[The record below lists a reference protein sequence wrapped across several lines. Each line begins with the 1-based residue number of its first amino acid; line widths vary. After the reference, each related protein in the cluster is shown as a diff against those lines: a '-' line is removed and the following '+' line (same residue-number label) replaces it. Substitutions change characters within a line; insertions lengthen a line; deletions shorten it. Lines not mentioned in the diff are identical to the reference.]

1 MPVYHP
7 SVDNTTSSAGT
18 GLSQPTI
25 RPVQEDWITSP
36 EFMRGALVT
45 LFVACLVFLGVLVW
59 KVPEQTFR
67 LIGPVSGMVLTVVS
81 WWVMARRGVVAA
93 KQVLAVGGFV
103 VTLALGFMVAGVMT
117 PVLFALP
124 MLVMLLGFLFSPRLG
139 RWATGISVVAL
150 WCMVLGAEWGWIP
163 DLPQTTPAMF
173 ALIQTL
179 MLVLTAYTAQFVSD
193 RYRDRVKQATGMAD
207 ELTRRTLELETSQAR
222 LQLAIDA
229 SETVFWEYDI
239 QADVLSYEE
248 KSLSVLSMAVGYA
261 PTQVRD
267 WVALVHPDDKDL
279 FVQQFRDTIRDTVA
293 KFGFDYR
300 MQGHDKTWVWI
311 TVRGA
316 VVRRDAEGKPTVL
329 GGAARSI
336 QDRKAA
342 EAALQASEAQAR
354 HAAAMLRSLCDNVPD
369 MIWAKDLNKRYL
381 FANRAICDQLLMAI
395 STEEPVGKDDM
406 YFALRERNSRPY
418 IRDWHT
424 FGELCQD
431 SDAITLENGQP
442 SQFEEFGHV
451 RGRMLV
457 LDVNKAPFRNEK
469 GEVIGVVGTGR
480 NITDQKIVQDRLRL
494 AALVLEHSSEALMI
508 TDAANTILEVNP
520 AFTRQTGYSR
530 DDVVGK
536 KPSVLQ
542 SGMHDADFYRLMW
555 EALQAEGSWQ
565 GEITNRRKNGELFVE
580 WLTINT
586 LYSDDGS
593 PLRRVALFSDVT
605 ENKKKEERLWQQANF
620 DLLTLLPNRR
630 MFQDRL
636 DVELKKVKR
645 SGGKLAVF
653 FLDLDRFKEVND
665 TLGHHMGDQLL
676 REAARRILACVRA
689 SDTVARLGGD
699 EFTVILTEL
708 DGPSNAERVAQAIVA
723 SLGQPFDLDG
733 QLATVS
739 ASIGIAIGPDDAS
752 EPAVLVQQAD
762 QAMYAAKQAGRN
774 GYRFVDAAVVAGR

>member
-1 MPVYHP
+1 
-7 SVDNTTSSAGT
+7 
-18 GLSQPTI
+18 
-25 RPVQEDWITSP
+25 
-36 EFMRGALVT
+36 MRGALVT

>member
-1 MPVYHP
+1 
-7 SVDNTTSSAGT
+7 
-18 GLSQPTI
+18 
-25 RPVQEDWITSP
+25 
-36 EFMRGALVT
+36 
-45 LFVACLVFLGVLVW
+45 
-59 KVPEQTFR
+59 
-67 LIGPVSGMVLTVVS
+67 
-81 WWVMARRGVVAA
+81 
-93 KQVLAVGGFV
+93 
-103 VTLALGFMVAGVMT
+103 
-117 PVLFALP
+117 
-124 MLVMLLGFLFSPRLG
+124 
-139 RWATGISVVAL
+139 
-150 WCMVLGAEWGWIP
+150 
-163 DLPQTTPAMF
+163 
-173 ALIQTL
+173 
-179 MLVLTAYTAQFVSD
+179 
-193 RYRDRVKQATGMAD
+193 
-207 ELTRRTLELETSQAR
+207 
-222 LQLAIDA
+222 
-229 SETVFWEYDI
+229 
-239 QADVLSYEE
+239 
-248 KSLSVLSMAVGYA
+248 
-261 PTQVRD
+261 
-267 WVALVHPDDKDL
+267 
-279 FVQQFRDTIRDTVA
+279 
-293 KFGFDYR
+293 
-300 MQGHDKTWVWI
+300 
-311 TVRGA
+311 
-316 VVRRDAEGKPTVL
+316 
-329 GGAARSI
+329 
-336 QDRKAA
+336 
-342 EAALQASEAQAR
+342 
-354 HAAAMLRSLCDNVPD
+354 
-369 MIWAKDLNKRYL
+369 
-381 FANRAICDQLLMAI
+381 
-395 STEEPVGKDDM
+395 
-406 YFALRERNSRPY
+406 
-418 IRDWHT
+418 
-424 FGELCQD
+424 
-431 SDAITLENGQP
+431 
-442 SQFEEFGHV
+442 
-451 RGRMLV
+451 
-457 LDVNKAPFRNEK
+457 RNEK

>member
-1 MPVYHP
+1 
-7 SVDNTTSSAGT
+7 
-18 GLSQPTI
+18 
-25 RPVQEDWITSP
+25 
-36 EFMRGALVT
+36 MRGALVT

-480 NITDQKIVQDRLRL
+480 NIT
-494 AALVLEHSSEALMI
+494 
-508 TDAANTILEVNP
+508 
-520 AFTRQTGYSR
+520 
-530 DDVVGK
+530 
-536 KPSVLQ
+536 
-542 SGMHDADFYRLMW
+542 
-555 EALQAEGSWQ
+555 
-565 GEITNRRKNGELFVE
+565 
-580 WLTINT
+580 
-586 LYSDDGS
+586 
-593 PLRRVALFSDVT
+593 
-605 ENKKKEERLWQQANF
+605 
-620 DLLTLLPNRR
+620 
-630 MFQDRL
+630 
-636 DVELKKVKR
+636 
-645 SGGKLAVF
+645 
-653 FLDLDRFKEVND
+653 
-665 TLGHHMGDQLL
+665 
-676 REAARRILACVRA
+676 
-689 SDTVARLGGD
+689 
-699 EFTVILTEL
+699 
-708 DGPSNAERVAQAIVA
+708 
-723 SLGQPFDLDG
+723 
-733 QLATVS
+733 
-739 ASIGIAIGPDDAS
+739 
-752 EPAVLVQQAD
+752 
-762 QAMYAAKQAGRN
+762 
-774 GYRFVDAAVVAGR
+774 